1 VPIRKRNRA
10 EHLEKNEWAEN
21 VFRKLCILQQKEYD
35 EIIYL
40 DIDSIV
46 LKNLLPL
53 FDFLKDY
60 DIGFGS

>member
-1 VPIRKRNRA
+1 MPIRKRNRA
-10 EHLEKNEWAEN
+10 EQLEKEWAEN